1 MTASSGWDRLPH
13 PAPQPE
19 PAPHDQT
26 GEPVGYNLGNVQ
38 FEQPPMPVVPPA
50 ATYAPAPPLPAKEA
64 TAGFVLSLVGLA
76 ATPFLPI
83 FTFAL
88 VASGLVLS
96 ASSLR
101 ECRRGVAGGRGRAI
115 AGVVLGILGV
125 VLTVVVLLD
134 FMTGYATISPT

>member
-1 MTASSGWDRLPH
+1 MTASSGWDPLPH
-13 PAPQPE
+13 SAPQPE

-101 ECRRGVAGGRGRAI
+101 ECRRGVAGV
-115 AGVVLGILGV
+115 AG
-125 VLTVVVLLD
+125 
-134 FMTGYATISPT
+134 ARSPGSSLASSGSCSPWSCSWTS